1 MRTQKPVLQSDP
13 DKSDNTKLTEVKKL
27 SRIKKKERETRKK
40 MIENFSLLF
49 YGPFESPKAVNT
61 ESTEKL
67 QRNGI
72 LLLGKI

>member
-13 DKSDNTKLTEVKKL
+13 DKSGNTKLMEVKKL
-27 SRIKKKERETRKK
+27 SRIKKKRERRKK

-67 QRNGI
+67 QRNRI

>member
-13 DKSDNTKLTEVKKL
+13 DKSGNTKLTEVKKL
-27 SRIKKKERETRKK
+27 SRIKKKRERRKK

-61 ESTEKL
+61 ECTEKL

>member
-13 DKSDNTKLTEVKKL
+13 DKSDNTKLMVKKL
-27 SRIKKKERETRKK
+27 SRIKKEREEK
-40 MIENFSLLF
+40 MTENMSLLF
-49 YGPFESPKAVNT
+49 YGSFEPPKAVNT

-72 LLLGKI
+72 LLLRRI